1 MQKMISNAQDLV
13 QQKQMFINSDT
24 LTDAKLNNTS
34 LYVLFVEQVCC
45 KKQQK
50 KFLTSYWFT
59 EQGTSEGPE

>member
-50 KFLTSYWFT
+50 KVPDQLLVC
-59 EQGTSEGPE
+59 GTGDL